1 MRALPLQLH
10 YEYCQCVKAINEE
23 DRGSRD
29 KIDIRLIYE
38 IAMSI

>member
-1 MRALPLQLH
+1 MFSFDNNQLLQH
-10 YEYCQCVKAINEE
+10 GVKAINEE